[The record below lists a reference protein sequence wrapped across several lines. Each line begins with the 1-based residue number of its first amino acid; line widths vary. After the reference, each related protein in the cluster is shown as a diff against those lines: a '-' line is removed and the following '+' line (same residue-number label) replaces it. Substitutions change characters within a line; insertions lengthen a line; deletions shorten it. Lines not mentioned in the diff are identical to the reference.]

1 MGKAREQS
9 NGGVGERLEMLQEPH
24 IRKLNQSMTLAMRAY
39 NDYRFKEYSGRITLF
54 RAEGSPTYCDRDDET
69 LGWGA
74 LAAEGVEVRFIPGA
88 HNTLFNRPQVEVLAR
103 ELQASLSTIEIA

>member
-1 MGKAREQS
+1 
-9 NGGVGERLEMLQEPH
+9 
-24 IRKLNQSMTLAMRAY
+24 
-39 NDYRFKEYSGRITLF
+39 
-54 RAEGSPTYCDRDDET
+54 